1 MFHQI
6 KNTIT
11 DVKIVMEGMYRM
23 LDIVE
28 IHMRKLD
35 VNFNI
40 AFTKYLR
47 KRKENINYETRKVQ
61 GKYPEIQLVVQIA
74 VKNMMKINDQEVIR

>member
-23 LDIVE
+23 LDIVK

-61 GKYPEIQLVVQIA
+61 EKYPEIQLVV
-74 VKNMMKINDQEVIR
+74 

>member
-28 IHMRKLD
+28 LHMRKLD

-61 GKYPEIQLVVQIA
+61 EKYPEIQLVVQIA
-74 VKNMMKINDQEVIR
+74 SRTQ